1 MSYENKKIPNRL
13 CVFRQTTGAA
23 RGRERVPPPRSR
35 PAVDVDSN
43 QQAMRGPAAS
53 QRCVADAAA
62 TCVFPTV
69 SSETKS
75 NQLRFAC
82 YGGEN
87 WEFGSEMRIS
97 PRHEALRNATC
108 PLAPTRPIFFWPF
121 RINLRT
127 WLGPLRSRCSR
138 TRRADSQE
146 IFLTGGDDW
155 TLAIHPPAWMS
166 CLSSDS
172 SLGLSC
178 GHGQKDNLSCSL
190 QSSLITAAIHHGL
203 NFTVSST
210 VFYDC
215 IPVPPGG

>member
-1 MSYENKKIPNRL
+1 MDRRRRNGVLRML
-13 CVFRQTTGAA
+13 R
-23 RGRERVPPPRSR
+23 RVS
-35 PAVDVDSN
+35 DCEL
-43 QQAMRGPAAS
+43 G
-53 QRCVADAAA
+53 
-62 TCVFPTV
+62 
-69 SSETKS
+69 ETES

-138 TRRADSQE
+138 TPRADSQE

-203 NFTVSST
+203 NFTVT
-210 VFYDC
+210 NCELYCFL
-215 IPVPPGG
+215 